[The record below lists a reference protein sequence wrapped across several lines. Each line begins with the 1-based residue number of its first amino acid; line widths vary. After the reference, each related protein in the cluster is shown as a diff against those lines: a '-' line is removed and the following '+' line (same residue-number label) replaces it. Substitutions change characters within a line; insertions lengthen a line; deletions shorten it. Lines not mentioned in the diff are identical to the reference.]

1 LKCKDFPIKLTLNK
15 LLEVMEFMKYI
26 RFVFDWINLGEFA
39 IVIDEGNIIFESS
52 NRGGGRAPYIREHKC

>member
-1 LKCKDFPIKLTLNK
+1 
-15 LLEVMEFMKYI
+15 MEFMKYI